1 MIWKNQS
8 NSTMEGWAFPR
19 WIQLLKLPL
28 YQNGSWLSLY
38 GRELLADD
46 AAVSSDGSGF
56 DGFALAHN
64 VGPAIEIDQSIE
76 QASTAG
82 ATLSKAGQKTSWG
95 GYSGYFKDPEGFL
108 WKVALNPF
116 FWVESEDENE

>member
-1 MIWKNQS
+1 M
-8 NSTMEGWAFPR
+8 
-19 WIQLLKLPL
+19 
-28 YQNGSWLSLY
+28 Y
-38 GRELLADD
+38 GRELLAED

-56 DGFALAHN
+56 NGFALAHI

-82 ATLSKAGQKTSWG
+82 AELSKAGQKTSWG

-108 WKVALNPF
+108 CEVALNQF
-116 FWVESEDENE
+116 LWLESEDENE

>member
-1 MIWKNQS
+1 M
-8 NSTMEGWAFPR
+8 
-19 WIQLLKLPL
+19 
-28 YQNGSWLSLY
+28 Y
-38 GRELLADD
+38 GREPLAED

-56 DGFALAHN
+56 NGFALAHN

-82 ATLSKAGQKTSWG
+82 ATLSKARQKTSWG

-116 FWVESEDENE
+116 FWVESEDENECQIN

>member
-1 MIWKNQS
+1 M
-8 NSTMEGWAFPR
+8 
-19 WIQLLKLPL
+19 
-28 YQNGSWLSLY
+28 Y
-38 GRELLADD
+38 GREPLAED

-56 DGFALAHN
+56 NGFALAHN

-76 QASTAG
+76 QASTAC

-95 GYSGYFKDPEGFL
+95 GYSGDFKDPEGFL

>member
-8 NSTMEGWAFPR
+8 NSTMKGLAFPK
-19 WIQLLKLPL
+19 WNQVLKLPL
-28 YQNGSWLSLY
+28 YPKRKLLSLY
-38 GRELLADD
+38 GREPFAED
-46 AAVSSDGSGF
+46 AAVSSDGRGF
-56 DGFALAHN
+56 NGFALAHN

-82 ATLSKAGQKTSWG
+82 ATLSKARQKTSWG

-108 WKVALNPF
+108 WKVAPQPIFLGRI
-116 FWVESEDENE
+116 

>member
-1 MIWKNQS
+1 MVAN
-8 NSTMEGWAFPR
+8 
-19 WIQLLKLPL
+19 PL
-28 YQNGSWLSLY
+28 A
-38 GRELLADD
+38 ED
-46 AAVSSDGSGF
+46 AGVSSDGSGF
-56 DGFALAHN
+56 NGFALAHN
-64 VGPAIEIDQSIE
+64 VGPAIEIDHSIE

-95 GYSGYFKDPEGFL
+95 GYSGYFKAPEDFL

>member
-1 MIWKNQS
+1 M
-8 NSTMEGWAFPR
+8 
-19 WIQLLKLPL
+19 
-28 YQNGSWLSLY
+28 Y
-38 GRELLADD
+38 GREPLAED

-56 DGFALAHN
+56 NGFALAHN
-64 VGPAIEIDQSIE
+64 VGLAIEIDQSIE

-82 ATLSKAGQKTSWG
+82 ATLSKARQKTSWG

-108 WKVALNPF
+108 WIVALNPF